1 MHIQTPKHVRNIP
14 KIPPLS
20 APNTPVRKK
29 NLGRHWTTLGDIGRH
44 MSPSHAKNGGFRSHE
59 AVAPV
64 NRLFCNSDMQTIR
77 SAARQSRIDLSS
89 RQIRNSR
96 SKKGKISFRLAATPA
111 TICPSLP
118 CRLQHFK
125 RPATSVPLAEYIN
138 AAFFLP
144 AVPTKCRRS
153 SAGEVPPC
161 PAVGTLQ

>member
-1 MHIQTPKHVRNIP
+1 MHIQTPKLARNIP

-29 NLGRHWTTLGDIGRH
+29 NVGRHWTTLGDIGRH

-77 SAARQSRIDLSS
+77 STARQSRIDLSS

-96 SKKGKISFRLAATPA
+96 SKKGKISVRSALTAAT
-111 TICPSLP
+111 IRPSFL
-118 CRLQHFK
+118 CRLRHLK
-125 RPATSVPLAEYIN
+125 LPATSVSSAENIN
-138 AAFFLP
+138 TAFFLP

>member
-1 MHIQTPKHVRNIP
+1 MHIQTPKHARNIP

-20 APNTPVRKK
+20 APNIPFGKK
-29 NLGRHWTTLGDIGRH
+29 NVGRHWTTLGDIGRH

-77 SAARQSRIDLSS
+77 STARQSKIDLSS

-96 SKKGKISFRLAATPA
+96 SKTGKNSFRLAATPA
-111 TICPSLP
+111 TICPSLL

-125 RPATSVPLAEYIN
+125 RPAISVPLAKYISTT
-138 AAFFLP
+138 FFLP

-161 PAVGTLQ
+161 PTVGTLQ